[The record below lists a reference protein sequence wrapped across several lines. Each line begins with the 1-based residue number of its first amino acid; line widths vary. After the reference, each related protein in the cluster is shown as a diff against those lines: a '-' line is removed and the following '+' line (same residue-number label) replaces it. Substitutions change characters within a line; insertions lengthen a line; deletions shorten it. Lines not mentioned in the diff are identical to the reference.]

1 MARSI
6 AHNAIA
12 LLIEMA
18 EQGELDPWD
27 VQVID
32 VIDRVLLQIRSL
44 ETPVVEGRAP
54 YEADLSESGQALLYA
69 AMLVLLKADS
79 LARLSATEDVSDD
92 LEAESEF
99 PAHLDQPPLPSRLE
113 KQLRRRASVN
123 PPQQRRVTLQELI
136 AQLEVMAKTMNEPR
150 SRRGRSRRPRPQS
163 HSKAVKTIAQL
174 AHHENLSE
182 IAAALEQFLT
192 DFWPQLSADDEW
204 IEFEHLLDYWMDPPG
219 HGLSEFV
226 KPDSGS
232 EAHSEQGDRVGV
244 FWALLYLSSQSK
256 VELAQEQFYQDL
268 HLRSLD
274 AQALAA
280 SELSELSAVVL
291 PD

>member
-6 AHNAIA
+6 AYNAIA

-32 VIDRVLLQIRSL
+32 VIDRVLLQIRSWAV
-44 ETPVVEGRAP
+44 PVVEGRSP

-79 LARLSATEDVSDD
+79 LARLSAAEEVEEDDSGDMLELGDD
-92 LEAESEF
+92 LEV
-99 PAHLDQPPLPSRLE
+99 PPLPSRLE
-113 KQLRRRASVN
+113 RQLRRRASAT
-123 PPQQRRVTLQELI
+123 PPQQRRVTLQDLI
-136 AQLEVMAKTMNEPR
+136 AQLEVMAEAMADPR
-150 SRRGRSRRPRPQS
+150 PRRRAHRPRPQA
-163 HSKAVKTIAQL
+163 HSKAIKTIAQL

-192 DFWPQLSADDEW
+192 QYWPQLSETDDW
-204 IEFEHLLDYWMDPPG
+204 IEFEHLLDYWMDPPA
-219 HGLSEFV
+219 HGLDGFV
-226 KPDSGS
+226 KPESGS

-244 FWALLYLSSQSK
+244 FWALLYLSAQSK
-256 VELAQEQFYQDL
+256 VELAQEDFYQAL

-274 AQALAA
+274 AEALTA
-280 SELSELSAVVL
+280 SDLSELSAVVL